1 MMQGGQ
7 TTTSVIPLVGTFEQ
21 IKAGL
26 GFGPKRVE
34 SKLDATV
41 DGIAGLVNTI
51 AAPQGKQLNR
61 TTEEFAQ
68 LVESIE
74 DGARGVPLAQLIIA
88 MAAAQGIQI
97 TLAQLL
103 QDPAPQTFLTA
114 TPGLP
119 PETVTVDASGNVI
132 LDPRVAPILAPRVA
146 GPVTGARG
154 LGFTAPSGFP
164 ILPPRRAPSTPSA
177 TSGGF
182 NFFRFIQ
189 CLAGSLLPSSP
200 GGRRMPFQITPGP
213 QASAGGFD
221 FGGFL
226 GGAADIARRFLGPT
240 VGPGTAFP
248 GTPRQAGFPL
258 LAPLARAGSRLLPAL
273 PAFGGGVVGG
283 VIEDF
288 FDFGGAGTLDESAA
302 FTDPIPGACRPKAH
316 VKTNPCSGK
325 KVWFVPRGR
334 PLVFSGDMSACKRVD
349 RVAKRLDKA
358 RPKRRHHH
366 HTKHR
371 PR

>member
-1 MMQGGQ
+1 MPEGQ
-7 TTTSVIPLVGTFEQ
+7 TTTSQIPVVGTFEQ

-26 GFGPKRVE
+26 GFGPKRAE

-51 AAPQGKQLNR
+51 AGSQGKRLNR

-74 DGARGVPLAQLIIA
+74 DGAQGVPLANLIIA

-103 QDPAPQTFLTA
+103 ADPAPQTFLTA
-114 TPGLP
+114 TEGVAPRA
-119 PETVTVDASGNVI
+119 VTVDRFGNAI
-132 LDPRVAPILAPRVA
+132 LDPGFATALAPRITS
-146 GPVTGARG
+146 GTGARG
-154 LGFTAPSGFP
+154 LTAPSGFP
-164 ILPPRRAPSTPSA
+164 ILPPRGTPSTTA
-177 TSGGF
+177 TAGGF

-189 CLAGSLLPSSP
+189 CLMGSLLPSAQ
-200 GGRRMPFQITPGP
+200 GGQSMPFITTPGP
-213 QASAGGFD
+213 QAQSGGFD

-226 GGAADIARRFLGPT
+226 GGAVDIARRFLGPT

-302 FTDPIPGACRPKAH
+302 FTDPIPGSCRPKSH

-366 HTKHR
+366 HTKRR